1 MKWFLGL
8 VTVVLVLMVFVSVCL
23 GQDIPGGQYF
33 GQDPP
38 GFSPVVFAPGIVSQ
52 PTRYEYCLVF
62 SPNLDECV
70 FGVTNSTWGVFNLWY
85 TKMSSDSTWTDPTPA
100 PFQGNGDGFFPA
112 YAADGNEIYF
122 VSSRPSDP
130 PPINMWRSSR
140 QGAGWS
146 EPLVLDAPINSSAHE
161 WGGTLTDDGA
171 LYFSS
176 TRPGGLGGGDIYRT
190 VTLPGGEVTVEN
202 LGAIVNS
209 PQPEG
214 SPCVAR
220 DGSYLIF
227 ESQRPGGYGH
237 SDLYITYNENGVW
250 TAPTNLGPVINTS
263 GFDDGASISPDG
275 KYLFF
280 NRRSAYVTG
289 TQTEIWWVDARAVFH
304 PEQSDVKDPG
314 EPTGERTILR
324 NEPNPFGP
332 STTITYSTPATGFV
346 AIKVYDVLGREV
358 RSLVNKSLAAG
369 THSVEFYAPRSGGLA
384 DGIYYYSLLVGK
396 ERLKTTKMVSLR

>member
-1 MKWFLGL
+1 MKRLLGL
-8 VTVVLVLMVFVSVCL
+8 VAAILVLAVCV
-23 GQDIPGGQYF
+23 GAGEAQVIPGGHYF
-33 GQDPP
+33 GQEPP

-52 PTRYEYCLVF
+52 PNRYEYCLVF

-70 FGVTNSTWGVFNLWY
+70 FGVTNSSWGVFNLWY
-85 TKMSSDSTWTDPTPA
+85 TKMGSDSTWTDPAPA
-100 PFQGNGDGFFPA
+100 PFQGTGDGLFPC

-122 VSSRPSDP
+122 ASSRPSYP
-130 PPINMWRSSR
+130 SVNIWRSTR
-140 QGAGWS
+140 EGTDWS
-146 EPLVLDAPINSSAHE
+146 EPLILDPPVNSTSHE
-161 WGGTLTDDGA
+161 WGGSLTDDGTF
-171 LYFSS
+171 YFSS
-176 TRPGGLGGGDIYRT
+176 ERPGGFGGADIYRA
-190 VTLPGGEVTVEN
+190 VTSPGGEVTVEN
-202 LGAIVNS
+202 LGATVNS
-209 PQPEG
+209 PQLEG
-214 SPCVAR
+214 SAWVAR

-237 SDLYITYNENGVW
+237 SDLYITYYENGVW
-250 TAPTNLGPVINTS
+250 TAPTNLGPVINTAW
-263 GFDDGASISPDG
+263 FEDGSSISPDG

-280 NRRSAYVTG
+280 NRRQAYVTG
-289 TQTEIWWVDARAVFH
+289 TQTEIWWVDAQAVFH

-358 RSLVNKSLAAG
+358 RSLVNTSLAAG
-369 THSVEFYAPRSGGLA
+369 IHTVEFDVPRSRGLA

-396 ERLKTTKMVSLR
+396 ERLKTTTMVSLR